1 MCDIL
6 NRKNLTFHNLF
17 YKFYSK
23 ERTFI
28 SMKEA
33 ENEDGE
39 VKSDNK

>member
-17 YKFYSK
+17 YRLYSK

-39 VKSDNK
+39 VKSDKK